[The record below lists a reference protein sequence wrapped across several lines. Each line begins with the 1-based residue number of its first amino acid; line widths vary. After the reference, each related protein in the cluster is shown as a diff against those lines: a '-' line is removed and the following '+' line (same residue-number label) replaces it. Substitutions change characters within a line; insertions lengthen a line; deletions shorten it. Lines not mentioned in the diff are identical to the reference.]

1 VPIDLLTLRLL
12 VAVVE
17 EQSVAKAAGREHIA
31 ASAVSKRIADLEKT
45 LKVQL
50 FRRHRTGLQPTPAG
64 HALLHHARVL
74 MRDLAQ
80 MDS

>member
-1 VPIDLLTLRLL
+1 MPIDLLTLRLL

-17 EQSVAKAAGREHIA
+17 EQSVAKAAAREHIA

-64 HALLHHARVL
+64 R
-74 MRDLAQ
+74 
-80 MDS
+80 